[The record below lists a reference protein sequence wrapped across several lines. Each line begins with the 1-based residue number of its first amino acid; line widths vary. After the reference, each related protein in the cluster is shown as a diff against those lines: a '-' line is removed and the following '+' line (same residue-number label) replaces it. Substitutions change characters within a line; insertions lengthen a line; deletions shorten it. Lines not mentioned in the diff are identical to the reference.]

1 MSDHND
7 EEIDI
12 NVSGPADIEIDLSS
26 DEETTASDDEPSK
39 PEADLSR
46 PATISTPSIEPK
58 SYSRGTFVFPSH
70 DPGFMQRLE
79 LRGNNGAQR
88 DVETVY
94 LLTGDSYTTP
104 TELVQLDD
112 PAVYNKM
119 TPTSVSTKLN
129 AVAEQ
134 LARMYD
140 SRPDPK
146 LIAYVHTH
154 PDGSTRPSPTDKQGS
169 ETAKKVFERHFD
181 NFEFFNAI
189 HALGDKADV
198 PVEKMREPRESGGGV
213 WWYGETRRHEL
224 AVFDAHY
231 NSRQVIVP

>member
-1 MSDHND
+1 MSDQNN

-12 NVSGPADIEIDLSS
+12 STSGPADIDIDLSS
-26 DEETTASDDEPSK
+26 DEDSTTVDSETTK

-46 PATISTPSIEPK
+46 PATISKPTPDPE
-58 SYSRGTFVFPSH
+58 SYSRGTFVFSSH
-70 DPGFMQRLE
+70 DPGFIQRLE

-94 LLTGDSYTTP
+94 LLAGDSYTTP
-104 TELVQLDD
+104 TELIQLDD
-112 PAVYNKM
+112 SAVYNKM

-129 AVAEQ
+129 AVAQQ
-134 LARMYD
+134 LARMYED
-140 SRPDPK
+140 RPDPK

-154 PDGSTRPSPTDKQGS
+154 PGGSTRPSLTDKQGS

-181 NFEFFNAI
+181 DFEFFNAI

-198 PVEKMREPRESGGGV
+198 PIEKMREPRESGGGV